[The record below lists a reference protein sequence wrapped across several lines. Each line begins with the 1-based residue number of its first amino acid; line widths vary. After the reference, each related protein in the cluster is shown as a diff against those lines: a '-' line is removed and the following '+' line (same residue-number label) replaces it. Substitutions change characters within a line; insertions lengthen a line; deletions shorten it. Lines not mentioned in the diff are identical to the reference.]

1 MAQQGLLQNFSKIFV
16 WHLLP
21 KHWRVPQIFYASA
34 TWRFDTVLSQF
45 ILEMPE
51 GAHQLKRGEFMS
63 ELDMWNIL
71 AGFMSGNAIWFLAY
85 VVATWL
91 GFRMTNNI
99 YMDGS
104 APIVGKILVSLYC
117 LSVSAFMYML
127 IVNTNGLFR
136 DVAAGLKTVGQTGEL
151 SAAAQA
157 FIEQA
162 SDAPSMNPIQVVF
175 VVSIIIMQLLQV
187 WMRKTD

>member
-1 MAQQGLLQNFSKIFV
+1 
-16 WHLLP
+16 
-21 KHWRVPQIFYASA
+21 
-34 TWRFDTVLSQF
+34 
-45 ILEMPE
+45 
-51 GAHQLKRGEFMS
+51 MS

>member
-1 MAQQGLLQNFSKIFV
+1 
-16 WHLLP
+16 
-21 KHWRVPQIFYASA
+21 
-34 TWRFDTVLSQF
+34 
-45 ILEMPE
+45 
-51 GAHQLKRGEFMS
+51 MS

-136 DVAAGLKTVGQTGEL
+136 DVAVGLKTVGQTGEL